1 MATFR
6 NVKTSFWTDT
16 KVVNE
21 FSPEDKLFFLYLL
34 TNPKTTQLGIYEFVP
49 KIAAFDMGYSVEAV
63 KVLIDRFQ
71 NKYDIIR
78 YSDETGEIAIKNYLH
93 HSVIRGGN
101 PVMECLIREENAVKD
116 KSLVAFI
123 INSISNISN
132 LNTTVIEFI
141 NYILDKGYIKN
152 KDKEVTT
159 PVTHSV
165 TPTVTQNIDLE
176 ADKLFNSVWKLYPKK
191 RGKGDVKATQK
202 RKLLK
207 VGYDEL
213 SRCVERYK
221 KDTEGIDMK
230 FVKNGSTFFNS
241 GYIDYLDENWE
252 QSHDDS
258 TPVVGEIM
266 TYSQRAESSEWQ

>member
-6 NVKTSFWTDT
+6 NVKTSFWTDS

-21 FSPEDKLFFLYLL
+21 FSPEDKFFFLYLL
-34 TNPKTTQLGIYEFVP
+34 TNPRTTQLGIYEFVP

-78 YSDETGEIAIKNYLH
+78 YSDETGEIAIKNYLY

-116 KSLVAFI
+116 KSLVVFV

-191 RGKGDVKATQK
+191 RGKGGVSPTQK

-213 SRCVERYK
+213 SRCVDRYK

>member
-6 NVKTSFWTDT
+6 NVKTSFWTDS

-21 FSPEDKLFFLYLL
+21 FSPEDKYFFLYLL
-34 TNPKTTQLGIYEFVP
+34 TNPRTTQLGIYEFVP

-78 YSDETGEIAIKNYLH
+78 YSDETGEIAIKNYLY

-116 KSLVAFI
+116 KSLVVFV

-159 PVTHSV
+159 P
-165 TPTVTQNIDLE
+165 
-176 ADKLFNSVWKLYPKK
+176 
-191 RGKGDVKATQK
+191 
-202 RKLLK
+202 
-207 VGYDEL
+207 
-213 SRCVERYK
+213 
-221 KDTEGIDMK
+221 
-230 FVKNGSTFFNS
+230 
-241 GYIDYLDENWE
+241 
-252 QSHDDS
+252 
-258 TPVVGEIM
+258 
-266 TYSQRAESSEWQ
+266 